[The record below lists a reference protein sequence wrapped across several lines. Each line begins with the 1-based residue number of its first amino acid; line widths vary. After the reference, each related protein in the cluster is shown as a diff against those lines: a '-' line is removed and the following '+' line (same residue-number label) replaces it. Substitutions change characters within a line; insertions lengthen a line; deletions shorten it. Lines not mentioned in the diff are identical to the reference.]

1 MKKISILLAL
11 TAFVLVLS
19 GGALARWSSDIT
31 GTWVGETTVAD
42 AFEPD
47 KLTLVIEKKD
57 DSYVGTL
64 SDTHGFASEA
74 QCENLTFEDNQL
86 KFTFDISDGYSVETI
101 YITLKVEGDTMT
113 GVWENDAGDGAEIT
127 MQRKK

>member
-1 MKKISILLAL
+1 MKKTSTLLAL
-11 TAFVLVLS
+11 TAFVLALS
-19 GGALARWSSDIT
+19 GGILASSASDIT
-31 GTWVGETTVAD
+31 GTWVGETNVPD
-42 AFEPD
+42 VFEPD
-47 KLTLVIEKKD
+47 MLTLNIAKKEG
-57 DSYVGTL
+57 SYVGTI
-64 SDTHGFASEA
+64 SDSVGYASET

-101 YITLKVEGDTMT
+101 YITLKVAGDTMT